1 MPMPASA
8 IVSKFRM
15 NQVLMSEN
23 LADFAGGTPLIQL
36 RRSGDG
42 QVWVKHEGLQP
53 GGSFF
58 DRVAQVQLEQLPE
71 EHKGIILDDTTSFA
85 VSALTLAASQAVPS
99 TVLVGPD
106 DPERLLALIK
116 RLCSDVRTYENESER
131 KALIGELEAEKRV
144 RLSRYDKDAHLK
156 ALTVIALEGLEAS
169 DRPLASWVL
178 VDYGIPQDEVTQ
190 TMRRVLGHPIRVF
203 FIADDQERERKLC
216 GSASSRRAQLGHR
229 EGLLV
234 GPVASEVI
242 ERAVDVALTSGERVC
257 AIIPDGGQRYL
268 GWW

>member
-1 MPMPASA
+1 MPVSATAS
-8 IVSKFRM
+8 KYRT
-15 NQVLMSEN
+15 NQVLMSEE

-58 DRVAQVQLEQLPE
+58 DRVAQAQFEKLPKD
-71 EHKGIILDDTTSFA
+71 HQGIVLDDTTSFA
-85 VSALTLAASQAVPS
+85 VSALTLAASQQVPA
-99 TVLVGPD
+99 TVLIGPD
-106 DPERLLALIK
+106 DPQRLVALIK
-116 RLCSDVRTYENESER
+116 RLTSDVRTYQSEQER
-131 KALIGELEAEKRV
+131 AELIASLEEQGRV
-144 RLSRYDKDAHLK
+144 RFDRHDNAAHLH
-156 ALTVIALEGLEAS
+156 ALTIIALEGLEAS

-178 VDYGIPQDEVTQ
+178 VDYGIPHDEVTQ
-190 TMRRVLGHPIRVF
+190 TMRRVLGHPIRIY
-203 FIADDQERERKLC
+203 FIADDKEKERKLC
-216 GSASSRRAQLGHR
+216 GSALSRRAQVGHR

-242 ERAVDVALTSGERVC
+242 DRAVDVALTSGERVC

>member
-1 MPMPASA
+1 MPASA
-8 IVSKFRM
+8 IVSKYRT
-15 NQVLMSEN
+15 NQVLMSER

-58 DRVAQVQLEQLPE
+58 DRVAQTQLERLDAE
-71 EHKGIILDDTTSFA
+71 RSAGIILDDTTSFA
-85 VSALTLAASQAVPS
+85 VSALTLAASQEIPS
-99 TVLVGPD
+99 TVLIGPD
-106 DPERLLALIK
+106 DPERLIALIK
-116 RLCSDVRTYENESER
+116 RLSPDIRTYQTNEER
-131 KALIGELEAEKRV
+131 DELIATLEGQNRV
-144 RLSRYDKDAHLK
+144 RLQRNDKEAHLK

-169 DRPLASWVL
+169 ERPLASWVL

-190 TMRRVLGHPIRVF
+190 TMRRVLGHPIRVY
-203 FIADDQERERKLC
+203 FIADDEEKERRLC
-216 GSASSRRAQLGHR
+216 GSAASRRAQVGHR

-242 ERAVDVALTSGERVC
+242 DRAVDVALTSGERVC